1 MQLLSLLVANFI
13 YPLQVKVVAA
23 VVAAVAAAAARIKTK
38 KVAVRAAKNN
48 L

>member
-1 MQLLSLLVANFI
+1 MDNIIVGI
-13 YPLQVKVVAA
+13 VIPLQVKVVAA
-23 VVAAVAAAAARIKTK
+23 VVVAVAAARIKIK